1 MSRGH
6 KTGRKS
12 STGQASQPV
21 PSGMSSGNSRAK
33 YEGHHA
39 EYDDLGFL
47 SNFVRAESMDLVNDP
62 RYFTSNVID
71 KRLGAFGKLSVV
83 SSLML
88 GTSFGQMFALKKD
101 MNFEEFEFGVVPMG
115 WMQFLA
121 FTIQMNVAFMCL
133 MAIYVIVHQVF
144 YTYRLMT
151 AGPHG
156 FEQASMFYLSK
167 QMCTWRHL
175 AIRCIFNGLWLYM
188 VASGLLIFVKFF
200 KDAKS
205 ANGGPKKV
213 VLLNAPPTSPSA
225 PAHEETL
232 SLEGHTILGGCLL
245 LVFLCFACLLLKV
258 RSEHLSSFKKHYS
271 LAHELTHGLMHSHYE
286 MSHRAGISVDT

>member
-1 MSRGH
+1 M
-6 KTGRKS
+6 
-12 STGQASQPV
+12 ASQV
-21 PSGMSSGNSRAK
+21 K
-33 YEGHHA
+33 
-39 EYDDLGFL
+39 YDDHREFDNLGFL

-101 MNFEEFEFGVVPMG
+101 MNFEEFEFGWVPMG
-115 WMQFLA
+115 WMQFAA
-121 FTIQMNVAFMCL
+121 FFIQMNVAFMCL
-133 MAIYVIVHQVF
+133 MSIYVIVHQIF

-175 AIRCIFNGLWLYM
+175 AIRCIFNGLWLYI
-188 VASGLLIFVKFF
+188 VASGLLVFVKFF
-200 KDAKS
+200 KDAKG
-205 ANGGPKKV
+205 ANKGPQKV
-213 VLLNAPPTSPSA
+213 VVLNAPPLNNPA
-225 PAHEETL
+225 PPVHVDTL
-232 SLEGHTILGGCLL
+232 SLETHTIIGAGLL
-245 LVFLCFACLLLKV
+245 FIFLSFACLLIKV
-258 RSEHLSSFKKHYS
+258 RSDHLSSFQKHYH
-271 LAHELTHGLMHSHYE
+271 LAHDMTSHLMKSHYE
-286 MSHRAGISVDT
+286 MSHRAGVNIDT

>member
-1 MSRGH
+1 MSGTA
-6 KTGRKS
+6 K
-12 STGQASQPV
+12 
-21 PSGMSSGNSRAK
+21 K
-33 YEGHHA
+33 YEEHA
-39 EYDDLGFL
+39 SEFDELGFL

-101 MNFEEFEFGVVPMG
+101 MDFQEFEFGWIPMG
-115 WMQFLA
+115 WMQFGA
-121 FTIQMNVAFMCL
+121 FFIQMNVAFMCL
-133 MAIYVIVHQVF
+133 MAIYVIVHQTF

-175 AIRCIFNGLWLYM
+175 AIRCIFNGLWLYI
-188 VASGLLIFVKFF
+188 VASGMLVFVKFF
-200 KDAKS
+200 KDAQG
-205 ANGGPKKV
+205 ANKGPHKV
-213 VLLNAPPTSPSA
+213 IVLNPPANTPDAAPHVDTLN
-225 PAHEETL
+225 
-232 SLEGHTILGGCLL
+232 LEAHTILGGVLL
-245 LVFLCFACLLLKV
+245 AIFLSFACLLIKV
-258 RSEHLSSFKKHYS
+258 RREHLQAFQKHYHF
-271 LAHELTHGLMHSHYE
+271 AHELTSSMMQSHYNL
-286 MSHRAGISVDT
+286 SHRAGKDIDT